1 MARTTQKKM
10 HSTRKTKKNHQKGR
24 QLDYSRPGRLSY
36 EGKSARKE
44 LKRIT
49 KYGKKLDEML
59 RNHDDLPEWCQK
71 KIILASDYLGSVYHY
86 MDFKIA
92 DHHFS
97 K

>member
-1 MARTTQKKM
+1 MDSPTNYGHGSSWGYANYDF
-10 HSTRKTKKNHQKGR
+10 SLYKNQA
-24 QLDYSRPGRLSY
+24 S
-36 EGKSARKE
+36 RKE

-59 RNHDDLPEWCQK
+59 RNHDDIPEWCQK

-92 DHHFS
+92 DHHSS